1 MSSEH
6 RIAILDAA
14 TDSFSRLGFKKTSIE
29 DIAKRAGIGK
39 GTVYLHF
46 ESKEALLGAV
56 IDRNRGEALVHL
68 EAAVRRAGSPEAK
81 LRTFIEVRE
90 AQLTRVTR
98 TLSLPE
104 ATMLEFIPV
113 AEPFLREDRARELA
127 LLESI
132 IVEGKAQGAFF
143 VREPRSVALGLLAGL
158 HGITGMLL
166 TSVEDARQR
175 AALSEMLELVLRGLT
190 MRSPVSD
197 DTSSRG

>member
-6 RIAILDAA
+6 RTAILDAA

-68 EAAVRRAGSPEAK
+68 EAAVRRAATPEAK
-81 LRTFIEVRE
+81 LRTFIE

-98 TLSLPE
+98 TFSLPE
-104 ATMLEFIPV
+104 TTMLEFIPV

-127 LLESI
+127 LPESI
-132 IVEGKAQGAFF
+132 LGLAH
-143 VREPRSVALGLLAGL
+143 RRSVALLL
-158 HGITGMLL
+158 
-166 TSVEDARQR
+166 R
-175 AALSEMLELVLRGLT
+175 
-190 MRSPVSD
+190 
-197 DTSSRG
+197 SSR